1 MLFYCN
7 RAPGCTC
14 PDGFVGEHCE
24 YPSGTEPV
32 HSSGTNAKFSKSG
45 GGLKKDLLTSLAV
58 ILVLL
63 IGIVSFR
70 LFKLKK
76 TSTLVMSQ
84 KRVIEDAFTD
94 SKGEQDIR
102 FGLSDPR
109 MLDEDGEEVLD
120 YSNDPAQE
128 EGEFQDAR
136 EII

>member
-1 MLFYCN
+1 M
-7 RAPGCTC
+7 
-14 PDGFVGEHCE
+14 
-24 YPSGTEPV
+24 
-32 HSSGTNAKFSKSG
+32 
-45 GGLKKDLLTSLAV
+45 TSLAV
-58 ILVLL
+58 FLVLL

-120 YSNDPAQE
+120 YSNYPAQE